1 MTKQPKVA
9 IYARVTPK
17 RRRSNDVSILAED
30 GKRKLLKESTLS
42 GPLIGIW
49 WENQDRIVAILQRPN
64 NASGGTSLS
73 DSDFLDADEW
83 PRIAHYFNKTPE
95 VDDFVIPRGRVLF
108 DRDQGIGILYHGNA
122 TGENRLREIAARFG
136 LANWKART
144 DEHYL
149 MGDAIDDLFG
159 QE

>member
-1 MTKQPKVA
+1 MRA
-9 IYARVTPK
+9 PK
-17 RRRSNDVSILAED
+17 RRRSNDVIILAED

-42 GPLIGIW
+42 DPLIGIW
-49 WENQDRIVAILQRPN
+49 WDNQDRIVAILQQLN
-64 NASGGTSLS
+64 DASGGTSLL
-73 DSDFLDADEW
+73 DSDFSHADEW
-83 PRIAHYFNKTPE
+83 PRIAHHFGETPE
-95 VDDFVIPRGRVLF
+95 VEYFVIPRGRVLF
-108 DRDQGIGILYHGNA
+108 DQDQGIGILYHGNA

-136 LANWKART
+136 LAVWKAQM